1 MKKNRASDFLID
13 KNGKT
18 NLYIYIYFFKISL
31 DLQDSTRD
39 SREDSDLYKKC
50 FKLNQTVGCLL
61 KEQGKHTDI
70 LYVSKRLCQMTSK
83 LKV

>member
-18 NLYIYIYFFKISL
+18 NLDIYFFKISP
-31 DLQDSTRD
+31 DLQDSTSD

-50 FKLNQTVGCLL
+50 FKLNQTVGSLL
-61 KEQGKHTDI
+61 KERGKHTDI